1 MKRYIAEGLARF
13 LEENPMAWHMPG
25 HKRIWTGL
33 NSEGGPID
41 DALAKAICM
50 DVTEVPGTD
59 DLYEPTEMIAK
70 SMQELTKVYKTYSSY
85 YLVNGSTGGILS
97 AIATVAECRRGKI
110 IVAENC
116 HKSVFNGVKLMG
128 LEPIY
133 LSPDLSEITVGE
145 TSGIKISSDIKADR
159 VEEICRTEKIAAMI
173 ITSPT
178 YEGVVS
184 DVQAIA
190 DILHRYG
197 ALLIVDEAHGAHL
210 PFVAGL
216 PKSALYCG
224 ADIVV
229 QSLHKTLPALTQTAI
244 LHVNNS
250 EIDLVLKEK
259 LQIFMSSSPSYIFLC
274 SMEAA
279 IVWACGE
286 MHGEFINALNTFRK
300 KTETFKN
307 LHVLSEKDIAGAGM
321 YAYDSSRIVLVV
333 DECCGLTGVGLEE
346 LLREREN
353 VAVEM
358 CGINYVVLISTIADD
373 VSRFEELFERI
384 KRIDNFLNIIDKEK
398 NMEKL
403 TCNSDKKLIEHKLL
417 TDKLQKLVGTVAP
430 DNMYVYPPGSYVV
443 RKGELITD
451 KAAGQLMEYL
461 SAGLQIR
468 GL

>member
-97 AIATVAECRRGKI
+97 AIAAVAECRAGKV

-133 LSPDLSEITVGE
+133 LSPDLTEIAVE
-145 TSGIKISSDIKADR
+145 KTSRIKINSDIKAKR

-178 YEGVVS
+178 YEGVFS

-190 DILHRYG
+190 NILHRYG

-216 PKSALYCG
+216 PKSAL
-224 ADIVV
+224 
-229 QSLHKTLPALTQTAI
+229 
-244 LHVNNS
+244 
-250 EIDLVLKEK
+250 
-259 LQIFMSSSPSYIFLC
+259 
-274 SMEAA
+274 
-279 IVWACGE
+279 
-286 MHGEFINALNTFRK
+286 
-300 KTETFKN
+300 
-307 LHVLSEKDIAGAGM
+307 
-321 YAYDSSRIVLVV
+321 
-333 DECCGLTGVGLEE
+333 
-346 LLREREN
+346 
-353 VAVEM
+353 
-358 CGINYVVLISTIADD
+358 
-373 VSRFEELFERI
+373 
-384 KRIDNFLNIIDKEK
+384 
-398 NMEKL
+398 
-403 TCNSDKKLIEHKLL
+403 
-417 TDKLQKLVGTVAP
+417 
-430 DNMYVYPPGSYVV
+430 
-443 RKGELITD
+443 
-451 KAAGQLMEYL
+451 
-461 SAGLQIR
+461 
-468 GL
+468 